1 MSQNF
6 DEGFLFDAIKY
17 QNNDDLGRFLEKM
30 TPDQGLYC
38 LIQAAKCGFTRGV
51 FSIEE
56 TEVLSKAIRLITR
69 DTDASPSSIG
79 APEVHKASIFLNY
92 LNKKK
97 GDLSPL
103 FYLVF

>member
-51 FSIEE
+51 FSIDESAKIWE
-56 TEVLSKAIRLITR
+56 CV
-69 DTDASPSSIG
+69 
-79 APEVHKASIFLNY
+79 
-92 LNKKK
+92 KKFQK
-97 GDLSPL
+97 N
-103 FYLVF
+103 

>member
-6 DEGFLFDAIKY
+6 DEGFIFDTIKY

-30 TPDQGLYC
+30 TSDQALYC

-56 TEVLSKAIRLITR
+56 TEVLSKSIRLITR
-69 DTDASPSSIG
+69 DSDTIPSNIG
-79 APEVHKASIFLNY
+79 ESEINKA
-92 LNKKK
+92 
-97 GDLSPL
+97 
-103 FYLVF
+103 

>member
-6 DEGFLFDAIKY
+6 DEGVLFDAIKY

-69 DTDASPSSIG
+69 DSDASPSSIG
-79 APEVHKASIFLNY
+79 DPEVHKA
-92 LNKKK
+92 
-97 GDLSPL
+97 
-103 FYLVF
+103 

>member
-6 DEGFLFDAIKY
+6 DEGFIFDTIKY

-30 TPDQGLYC
+30 TPDQALYC

-56 TEVLSKAIRLITR
+56 TEVLSKSIRLITR
-69 DTDASPSSIG
+69 DSDAIPSNIDESEI
-79 APEVHKASIFLNY
+79 
-92 LNKKK
+92 NK
-97 GDLSPL
+97 D
-103 FYLVF
+103 